1 MTMRILTLGVLSGLF
16 MLAWPLAGS
25 AHTHMEKSEP
35 ADKATLSSAPTAVH
49 LWFSE
54 KVSAE
59 WSKIE
64 VTDAGGQRVDKQQV
78 TADAADPKHVQTEL
92 EPLTGGTYQVKWNV
106 ISGDGHRVKGS
117 FTFTVQ

>member
-1 MTMRILTLGVLSGLF
+1 MKMHTFAAAILSGLLF
-16 MLAWPLAGS
+16 AMPLVAS
-25 AHTHMEKSEP
+25 AHTHMERSEP
-35 ADKATLSSAPTAVH
+35 ADKAMLETAPAAIH

-64 VTDAGGQRVDKQQV
+64 VTDAAGKRVDKQQV
-78 TADAADPKHVQTEL
+78 TADDTNLKHVQSAL
-92 EPLTGGTYQVKWNV
+92 EPLTAGIYQVKWNV
-106 ISGDGHRVKGS
+106 ISGDGHRVKGN

>member
-1 MTMRILTLGVLSGLF
+1 MMMRNFTLILLSGLL

-35 ADKATLSSAPTAVH
+35 ADKAVLEAAPTAIQ

-54 KVSAE
+54 KVGAE

-64 VTDAGGQRVDKQQV
+64 VTDAAGKRVDKQQV
-78 TADAADPKHVQTEL
+78 TADSADPKHIQTEL
-92 EPLTGGTYQVKWNV
+92 NALPAGAYQVKWNV
-106 ISGDGHRVKGS
+106 ISGDGHRVKGTFS
-117 FTFTVQ
+117 FTVQ